1 MNDSNYEDS
10 EKKSIKEQD
19 PDGMDIDASDLLVEE
34 EEEAEEELIIDST
47 EELQSNQKASPIRN
61 SSEMTAGN
69 DRSLEE
75 ITGPN
80 DSPPKV
86 KNTDTYYSP
95 DNTKNYQAKV

>member
-1 MNDSNYEDS
+1 M
-10 EKKSIKEQD
+10 
-19 PDGMDIDASDLLVEE
+19 VEE

-47 EELQSNQKASPIRN
+47 EELQSTKASPIRN